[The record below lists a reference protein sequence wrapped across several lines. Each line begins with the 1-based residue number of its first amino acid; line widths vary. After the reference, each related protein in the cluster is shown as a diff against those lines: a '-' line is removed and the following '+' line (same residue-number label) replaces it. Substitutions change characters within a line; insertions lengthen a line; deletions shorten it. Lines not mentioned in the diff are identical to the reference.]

1 MKLNKTINIF
11 GILKAMTVDGIL
23 ALAQQIWDEREGMR
37 QTDINDRTIV
47 RDAEGGVHQ
56 NPLRL
61 IKSDKW
67 LYAIEDSAH
76 NLLLGISKD
85 AEVWYAKG
93 MSDET
98 RTKFADIAARLKELD
113 GWQVT
118 EDPKYMFLITDK
130 KRNRVFGI
138 THDGTVEYDKGMSKE
153 VRDRLAELR
162 GWHYEVNEEYIFA
175 ITDKKRNLFLGIKRK
190 NGRVVTPHGVVE
202 VMDWQEYENTEVEA
216 GVVYVIQGTDGC
228 VEGCYIGGK
237 PLRTGEEYAYFTE
250 GNVLKYNGRLT
261 STPKIHVDYETMRL
275 MIEYPVGYEGPVFE
289 VIDGILFAR

>member
-1 MKLNKTINIF
+1 MNEKIMIVDDDENICE
-11 GILKAMTVDGIL
+11 L
-23 ALAQQIWDEREGMR
+23 
-37 QTDINDRTIV
+37 
-47 RDAEGGVHQ
+47 
-56 NPLRL
+56 LRL
-61 IKSDKW
+61 YLTKEGYTTVIVNDGLAAVETVATAKPA
-67 LYAIEDSAH
+67 LV
-76 NLLLGISKD
+76 LL
-85 AEVWYAKG
+85 
-93 MSDET
+93 
-98 RTKFADIAARLKELD
+98 DIMLPKLD

-138 THDGTVEYDKGMSKE
+138 AHDGTVEYDKGMSKE

-250 GNVLKYNGRLT
+250 GNVLMYNGRLT